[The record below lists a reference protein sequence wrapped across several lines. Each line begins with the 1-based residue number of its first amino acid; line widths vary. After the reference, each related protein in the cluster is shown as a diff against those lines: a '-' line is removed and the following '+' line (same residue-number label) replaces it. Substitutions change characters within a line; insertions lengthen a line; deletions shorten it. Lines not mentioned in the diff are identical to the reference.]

1 MEGKTNNTCTISIYQ
16 LKWNVCLPLKIQ
28 IFLQINVIKGYWF
41 KCITVF
47 FRVMEA
53 VHDRQGRNA
62 KEITVQKGEL
72 LQVRTS
78 QHNKV
83 NKKDTM

>member
-1 MEGKTNNTCTISIYQ
+1 
-16 LKWNVCLPLKIQ
+16 
-28 IFLQINVIKGYWF
+28 
-41 KCITVF
+41 
-47 FRVMEA
+47 MEA

-78 QHNKV
+78 QHKIKKKCKCTSVSYIHVKSPHLAGNLIKV
-83 NKKDTM
+83 KKVFKKIYFSIRAEFCWYFFIYNNITP

>member
-1 MEGKTNNTCTISIYQ
+1 MECVSSREKYRFF
-16 LKWNVCLPLKIQ
+16 VH
-28 IFLQINVIKGYWF
+28 INVIKGHWF
-41 KCITVF
+41 IYVTVC

-78 QHNKV
+78 QH
-83 NKKDTM
+83 